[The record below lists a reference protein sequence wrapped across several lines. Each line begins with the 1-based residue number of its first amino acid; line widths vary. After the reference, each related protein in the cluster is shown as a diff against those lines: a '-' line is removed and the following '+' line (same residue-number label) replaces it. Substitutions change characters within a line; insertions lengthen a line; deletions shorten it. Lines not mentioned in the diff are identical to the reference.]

1 MKCIKPRRFRILRSS
16 GVAVMACYIA
26 FSAAIAAA
34 GEGAFFSGLDRTFKD
49 PGTNQRRLVVERFYR
64 LSARLS
70 VFALYCDFKNVRGSS
85 TAFSQFFQ
93 NASSLQDEANRLF
106 GGSRVAYNRFEK
118 ARNEES
124 LRFATLATGSPCADE
139 TDDFDRIVRMNL
151 TELDQFLAEGKFGK
165 R

>member
-1 MKCIKPRRFRILRSS
+1 L
-16 GVAVMACYIA
+16 ACHLA
-26 FSAAIAAA
+26 FSAAIAIAD
-34 GEGAFFSGLDRTFKD
+34 EGVFFSGLDRTFKN

-85 TAFSQFFQ
+85 TAFSQFFR
-93 NASSLQDEANRLF
+93 NASSLQEEANRLF
-106 GGSRVAYNRFEK
+106 GGRVAYNLFEK

-124 LRFATLATGSPCADE
+124 LRFTTLSTGSPCASE
-139 TDDFDRIVRMNL
+139 SDDFDRIVRMNPA
-151 TELDQFLAEGKFGK
+151 ELDRFLAEGEFGK